1 MQVSELWRYPV
12 KSLKG
17 EKLQQAEIA
26 SLGIPGD
33 REIIVLSQSG
43 RLFTSR
49 AKPKLLGLRG
59 ELDPS
64 GLPTINGHAWNS
76 PEALALVSA
85 AVGEPARLEKVP
97 QPQGFDILPLL
108 IATDGAA
115 ESMNIDHRR
124 LRPNILISGVNGL
137 DERNWV
143 GGIIAIGDVRI
154 RAVKLR
160 ERCVMTTYDPDT
172 QVQDRSALLRIV
184 REFDG
189 VAALDCSVIEPGD
202 IHVGDSM
209 ELLQQEL
216 HLTK

>member
-1 MQVSELWRYPV
+1 MHVSELWRYPV

-17 EKLQQAEIA
+17 EKLEQAEITA
-26 SLGIPGD
+26 LGIPGD
-33 REIIVLSQSG
+33 REIIVRSASG

-59 ELDPS
+59 ERDPK
-64 GLPTINGHAWNS
+64 GLATINGHPWDS
-76 PEALALVSA
+76 PEAVALVGA
-85 AVGEPARLEKVP
+85 AVGEPAQLEEVP

-108 IATDGAA
+108 IATDGAVKA
-115 ESMNIDHRR
+115 INIDQRR
-124 LRPNILISGVNGL
+124 LRPNILIYGVNGL

-143 GGIIAIGDVRI
+143 GDIIAIGDVRI

-172 QVQDRSALLRIV
+172 QVQDRSVLLRIV

-189 VAALDCSVIEPGD
+189 VAALDCSVIEPGT
-202 IHVGDSM
+202 IHVGNTVK
-209 ELLQQEL
+209 LI
-216 HLTK
+216 

>member
-1 MQVSELWRYPV
+1 MHVSELWRYPV

-17 EKLQQAEIA
+17 ETLDQAEIA
-26 SLGIPGD
+26 PLGIPGD
-33 REIIVLSQSG
+33 REIIVRSLSG

-59 ELDPS
+59 ELGPN
-64 GLPTINGHAWNS
+64 GFPTINGHPWNS
-76 PEALALVSA
+76 AEALALVSA
-85 AVGEPARLEKVP
+85 AVDEPARLEQVP

-108 IATDGAA
+108 IATDGAVRA
-115 ESMNIDHRR
+115 INIDRRR

-143 GGIIAIGDVRI
+143 GDIIAIGDVRI

-172 QVQDRSALLRIV
+172 QVQDRSVLLRIV
-184 REFDG
+184 RDFDG
-189 VAALDCSVIEPGD
+189 VAALDCSVAEPG
-202 IHVGDSM
+202 IIRVGDTVK
-209 ELLQQEL
+209 LL
-216 HLTK
+216 